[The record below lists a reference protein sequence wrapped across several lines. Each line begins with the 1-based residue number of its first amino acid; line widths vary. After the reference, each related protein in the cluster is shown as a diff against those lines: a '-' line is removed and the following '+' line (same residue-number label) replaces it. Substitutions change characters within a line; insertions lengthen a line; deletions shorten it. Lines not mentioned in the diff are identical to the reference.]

1 MGDVISV
8 GPDLKV
14 AMFMAVLFKVPDCI
28 LIFFCFYQSTIFDV
42 TNVSDL
48 GLTCVHFLF
57 FDDDHRPLSTV
68 FFLFSFFCYDHFYFP
83 FILCLHHPL
92 CLD

>member
-28 LIFFCFYQSTIFDV
+28 LIFFLFFQSSIFDV

-48 GLTCVHFLF
+48 ELTRVHFLF
-57 FDDDHRPLSTV
+57 FDDDHRPLSSV
-68 FFLFSFFCYDHFYFP
+68 FLFSFFCFDHFYFP
-83 FILCLHHPL
+83 SILCLHYPL